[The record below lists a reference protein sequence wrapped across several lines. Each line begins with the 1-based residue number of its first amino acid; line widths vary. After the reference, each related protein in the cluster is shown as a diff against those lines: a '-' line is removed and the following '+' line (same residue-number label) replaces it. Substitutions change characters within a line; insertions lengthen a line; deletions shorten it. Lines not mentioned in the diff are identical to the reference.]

1 MRLNRARLSPAFK
14 ASIVPAALIAS
25 LAFPCSA
32 SALSTGYQTAGSP
45 VSFTRFGNGTTSF
58 TPPVSFPGFNPAALP
73 PSHLNPVLYGF
84 RYFINNVMLGG
95 SVGLA
100 TDPASSFT
108 ANPSVTLSL
117 DSISPSGAPVQFS
130 IAANTITGN
139 ATPSITPF
147 PISNT
152 ATSAVSPDIALPPPL
167 DNFTTPNTV
176 STDFFSTAWSLTST
190 PDLAALWGSATINGQ
205 FGLEYVYTYVPG
217 PLPIL
222 GAGAA
227 FGWTRRLRRRIS
239 KSA

>member
-14 ASIVPAALIAS
+14 ASIIPAAFAAS
-25 LAFPCSA
+25 LAFPSSA
-32 SALSTGYQTAGSP
+32 SALISYQAAGSP
-45 VSFTRFGNGTTSF
+45 VSFSRSGNGTTTF
-58 TPPVSFPGFNPAALP
+58 TPPISFPGFNPAAVP
-73 PSHLNPVLYGF
+73 VNHINPTLFGF

-95 SVGLA
+95 AVRLGS
-100 TDPASSFT
+100 DPASSFT

-117 DSISPSGAPVQFS
+117 DSISPGGAPVAFS

-139 ATPSITPF
+139 ATPTLVPF

-152 ATSAVSPDIALPPPL
+152 ATSSVSPDIALPPPL
-167 DNFTTPNTV
+167 NNFITPNTV
-176 STDFFSTAWSLTST
+176 STDFFTTAWSLTST
-190 PDLAALWGSATINGQ
+190 PDLDNGFSLATISGQ